1 MRRKP
6 QYIRNGVMRLIG
18 THLPQVVAN
27 LGLLLLFGFL
37 VYHVVQHLVCKLGWS
52 QAYVL
57 LLPIGWA
64 IIGMMVAFFVLGIHN
79 TKGWE
84 EQMFIFVI
92 IITEMPL
99 LGYMF
104 GYLSRRLCRIYLI
117 DSGKLKK

>member
-1 MRRKP
+1 
-6 QYIRNGVMRLIG
+6 MRLIG

-27 LGLLLLFGFL
+27 LGVLLLLGFL

-64 IIGMMVAFFVLGIHN
+64 IIGMLVASYILTIPD

-84 EQMFIFVI
+84 EQMFIATIV
-92 IITEMPL
+92 ITELPL
-99 LGYMF
+99 FGYMF
-104 GYLSRRLCRIYLI
+104 GYLSRRLYRIYLRN
-117 DSGKLKK
+117 SGKLKK